1 MTKCSVVMMSWVR
14 PENIIRIIESYNGY
28 SVVGEIIVWNNNK
41 ELFVSDLGLG
51 KVKVLNCNTDFG
63 LDSRF
68 VGSMLAKNRCVIV
81 HDDDLIMSEKNI
93 QNLVRNFELDHSRI
107 YTYEGRVPQNG
118 LYTCTPGPGRVDDVS
133 EPTEVPITLTRG
145 ACFDRLYAAEYAKLC
160 DTMFYDV
167 YINLNGEDIVFS
179 YLVSHLSG
187 KLPMVLPLPDKQG
200 YTELPSSYEEKISTR
215 KNFAERRT
223 ELVKRCEIVLPLP
236 KYPPPSAD
244 KHVFFGP
251 GNYPFAYYKDSF
263 GMNSKF
269 KKMLVKESNGIK
281 YLSFHISKEYRYA
294 ISSIKCDLEISPTD
308 VIKLAMFCREGS
320 DPLEVSLFMDFNG
333 NGEESKRLFVGIQD
347 NAPTNVLLKVSD
359 FFGGSACSGI
369 LNRIDFISHNSEKSE
384 KELCISEIS
393 LIKGGVA

>member
-1 MTKCSVVMMSWVR
+1 MTKCSIVMMSWGR
-14 PENIIRIIESYNGY
+14 PENVSRIIESYDGY

-51 KVKVLNCNTDFG
+51 KVKVLNCNADFG

-93 QNLVRNFELDHSRI
+93 KNLVRNFELDHSRI

-118 LYTCTPGPGRVDDVS
+118 LYTCVPGPGRVDDVS
-133 EPTEVPITLTRG
+133 VPTEVPITLTRG
-145 ACFDRLYAAEYAKLC
+145 ACFDRLYAAEYAKLS

-167 YINLNGEDIVFS
+167 YTNLNGEDIVFS

-187 KLPMVLPLPDKQG
+187 KMPMVLPLPDKQG
-200 YTELPSSYEEKISTR
+200 YIELPSTYEEKISTR

-223 ELVKRCEIVLPLP
+223 ELVKRCEIILPFP
-236 KYPPPSAD
+236 KYPPPSSD
-244 KHVFFGP
+244 KHVFFGM

-263 GMNSKF
+263 GINSKF

-281 YLSFHISKEYRYA
+281 YLSFHTSKEHLYS
-294 ISSIKCDLEISPTD
+294 ISSIKCDLEISPEDTINL
-308 VIKLAMFCREGS
+308 VVFCRGGAV
-320 DPLEVSLFMDFNG
+320 PLEVSLFMELNG
-333 NGEESKRLFVGIQD
+333 KGEESKRVFASAQE
-347 NAPTNVLLKVSD
+347 NAPTSVLIKVSD
-359 FFGGSACSGI
+359 FFGESVSSGI
-369 LNRIDFISHNSEKSE
+369 LKRIDLILHNSEKSD
-384 KELCISEIS
+384 KEICISEIS